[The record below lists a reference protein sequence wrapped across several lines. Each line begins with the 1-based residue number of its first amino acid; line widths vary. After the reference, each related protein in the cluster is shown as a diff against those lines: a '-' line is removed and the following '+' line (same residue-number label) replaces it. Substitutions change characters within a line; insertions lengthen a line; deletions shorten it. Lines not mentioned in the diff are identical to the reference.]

1 MLAANTLACHHPR
14 PVTTH
19 DSVLRHGLL
28 VSGPYETL
36 HHRSP
41 PPLSL
46 WTFLLLDFTV
56 LVVGQTSDSGIQV
69 PDSFLILPKKG
80 PGSPSSAHTS
90 IALPEVMPVPH
101 SLEIGVGIKLLG
113 LAAGFMVSL

>member
-1 MLAANTLACHHPR
+1 MLAANTLAYHHPR

-19 DSVLRHGLL
+19 DSALRHGLL
-28 VSGPYETL
+28 VSRPYETL

-80 PGSPSSAHTS
+80 PGALRALVPQALLTPPS
-90 IALPEVMPVPH
+90 LFPH
-101 SLEIGVGIKLLG
+101 SLEIGVGIKLQGWQLP
-113 LAAGFMVSL
+113 SW